1 MAGNIE
7 SPLLIRNENGFSP
20 SDEDQYDV
28 PSNRI
33 HSNGDSIY
41 DVNNGFGSNH
51 QILEGQGTPYHA
63 ITRRHKQYK
72 TWELN
77 YQEAAI
83 YLQEGENNDKYS
95 THPRDFN
102 ALPAYKIAHKKIFY
116 ALDLFAALLV
126 MGLAACE
133 RPAVPFLTLPVGVH
147 GSLELFGL
155 LILAL
160 ELGIRMKW
168 LGFRTFIKHK
178 RTLIKSCTLIIVF
191 IETIVVII
199 RQHNHFR
206 VTRSLRPLFLIDTY
220 YCRGVRRTFRQ
231 ILQSMPP
238 IIDMLLLLLFFMLI
252 FSILGFYLFSG
263 IHGDAYFATL
273 QDSFISL
280 FVLLTTANYPDVM
293 MPAYAS
299 SRYYSIFYI
308 IYLSLELY
316 FIMNLFLAVVYD
328 TFSNLE
334 KTKVK
339 KLFFHKRLGCQHA
352 FRLLVTKEDN
362 KSIKLKHFLGM
373 MKHLRPK
380 KSRRDGYL
388 VFKMLNMGT
397 SGALTLEEFHKI
409 YEAIDLQWML
419 KSDENII
426 WSSHFKYPFNRIFRC
441 IHSFVKWK
449 WFKRFIYFAIASNFL
464 IILVE
469 TIQISVTIEADR
481 HKITDRENWAS
492 VASTVYVCIY
502 IVEAILK
509 ILGKGPAVYFTSGW
523 DLFDFV
529 VTGTSVIGLLGEFFD
544 DSFYFIIVLRPF
556 KLLRLFKV
564 KERYRDVLGTLFVL
578 FTRLISLAI
587 VIILV
592 YYFFAIIGMEMFLHT
607 NLRNCCKNTSVEAY
621 YKYSNDSTNQ
631 MYYYL
636 NNFDNILESG
646 VTLFELTVVNN
657 WFIIMEGY
665 AHHIGEWSRVYFML
679 FYIVMMV
686 VMNIVV
692 AFILEQFLFRM
703 QYNRKMEVKDIE
715 DLKMSSKS
723 VLEHFTVP
731 DDFQNGNTFKGKC
744 MHCGTLISGSYK
756 VTSNFVTHMK
766 LGIFYHSLL
775 SKVKN
780 FKNLMEKAD
789 TKYQVPSRKHLSSKL
804 LHEKSVEIKNNLVNT
819 LKRAESVCLTID
831 LWSSR
836 QMRAKLAV
844 QYLAIPA
851 TSAPVERLF
860 STAGKTF
867 RPERC
872 RLADGTFE
880 KLMMV
885 KCNGKMLK

>member
-41 DVNNGFGSNH
+41 DVNNAFGSSH
-51 QILEGQGTPYHA
+51 QIMEGQGTPYHA

-449 WFKRFIYFAIASNFL
+449 WFKRFIYFAIATNFL

-621 YKYSNDSTNQ
+621 YKHSNDSTNQ

-665 AHHIGEWSRVYFML
+665 AHHVGEWSRVYFML

-715 DLKMSSKS
+715 DHAKHTVHITISEEEQAMCEHRYQKITGDYIVNQSKSCDIPTPYLYKGERFRNKDDYSLKMYSDEVKTWIEEDEQNREEMIAN
-723 VLEHFTVP
+723 LENLRQRRRV
-731 DDFQNGNTFKGKC
+731 N
-744 MHCGTLISGSYK
+744 Y
-756 VTSNFVTHMK
+756 
-766 LGIFYHSLL
+766 SL
-775 SKVKN
+775 
-780 FKNLMEKAD
+780 NLEEP
-789 TKYQVPSRKHLSSKL
+789 T
-804 LHEKSVEIKNNLVNT
+804 T
-819 LKRAESVCLTID
+819 
-831 LWSSR
+831 
-836 QMRAKLAV
+836 
-844 QYLAIPA
+844 
-851 TSAPVERLF
+851 APVLF
-860 STAGKTF
+860 HRTVSELESPDIENSFA
-867 RPERC
+867 
-872 RLADGTFE
+872 
-880 KLMMV
+880 
-885 KCNGKMLK
+885 